1 MLWASMQVAYSME
14 EALDITEDSLIE
26 FMLETVVLPLGVH
39 IWMFSETALDLREL
53 DIAEIEEIM
62 FVFIISLLGATIQ
75 DDGMKERS
83 DICNVMPTPTLSSK

>member
-39 IWMFSETALDLREL
+39 I
-53 DIAEIEEIM
+53 
-62 FVFIISLLGATIQ
+62 
-75 DDGMKERS
+75 
-83 DICNVMPTPTLSSK
+83 